1 MSKKVMI
8 LEDNQDML
16 DYLSALVIRILPEA
30 EILKFRSMDGV
41 YETAINSYIDLF
53 IVDIIMDTIVPGD
66 TSGIRFVEQMRGVF
80 KYEFTP
86 VIFITSLQ
94 DPKFYAFNHL
104 HCYSFIEKP
113 INPDYVE
120 ETIRKALRFPGSD
133 YNDPVLFFRKD
144 GLIINVKSSEILYIE
159 SINHQQ
165 YFHLTNGR
173 TEIIPYKTC
182 RQVLD
187 EIGTGDF
194 VQCSRNTIINRRYV
208 ESIDLVNRYI
218 KLSGVKE
225 LINIGITYR
234 NKMEKEFYHV
244 G

>member
-16 DYLSALVIRILPEA
+16 DYLAELVIRILPET
-30 EILKFRSMDGV
+30 EVLKFHSMDGV
-41 YETAINSYIDLF
+41 YEKAMNSYIDLF

-66 TSGIRFVEQMRGVF
+66 TSGIQFIEKMRGVL

-120 ETIRKALRFPGSD
+120 ETIRKALRFPSCNL
-133 YNDPVLFFRKD
+133 NDPVLFFRKD

-165 YFHLTNGR
+165 HFHLINGR
-173 TEIIPYKTC
+173 MEIIPYKTC
-182 RQVLD
+182 RQILD
-187 EIGTGDF
+187 EVGTGDF

-218 KLSGVKE
+218 KLSGVNE

-234 NKMEKEFYHV
+234 NKMEKEFYHA